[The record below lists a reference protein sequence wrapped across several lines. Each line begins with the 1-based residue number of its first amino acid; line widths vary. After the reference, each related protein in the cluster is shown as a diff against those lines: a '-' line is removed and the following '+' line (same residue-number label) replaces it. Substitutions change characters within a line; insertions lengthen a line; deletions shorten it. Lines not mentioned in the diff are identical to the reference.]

1 MHHMYDLYSCVNYTR
16 IIQHDE
22 VGFTSRKQE
31 CFNIHKVINMIHHIS
46 NMKDKNDIMA
56 STNVKKHLTK
66 VSEPVPDERIFR
78 GKWLSGPSQQQG
90 LWLMPSGSGSHFRK
104 QVTSSPYLMAKVIVF
119 VGKSKNCSFQ
129 NANKCQTLYCSCRRP
144 RSLGDKWNSLQ
155 GKDKPFI
162 VFQAYYIR
170 PGTYQARAKFLTNIS
185 D

>member
-66 VSEPVPDERIFR
+66 VNIH
-78 GKWLSGPSQQQG
+78 SQKS
-90 LWLMPSGSGSHFRK
+90 LRK
-104 QVTSSPYLMAKVIVF
+104 AGIK
-119 VGKSKNCSFQ
+119 
-129 NANKCQTLYCSCRRP
+129 
-144 RSLGDKWNSLQ
+144 
-155 GKDKPFI
+155 
-162 VFQAYYIR
+162 
-170 PGTYQARAKFLTNIS
+170 GTQ
-185 D
+185 